1 MNKSDFT
8 NNEIE
13 EAKKNGFLLGGKTGS
28 GKSTLLNSLFGKEM
42 TLVKRTSKAVTQIPN
57 CYYYKLANGKCISII
72 DSPGLS
78 DPKKIVD
85 EYTDNIH
92 LDKIIKLVHQENINI
107 KGILFLVNFQGE
119 RFDSD
124 EAEALINY
132 NKIFPLKRFWEHV
145 LIIFTHHYGDPN
157 GDTVEEM
164 KKDKDTS
171 NKEIFGQIMEKVKN
185 VSNVIDYNKLNTKYI
200 NSYWPIK
207 EKHRIEQIASNKAN
221 RKILEQSLNEL
232 SGKEPLFS
240 KIEIMSNQG
249 VNFKQNDKFYIADI
263 TLVAYFGLNDNEP
276 TKQNKIITNIREIKE
291 PNKNNPVTTIAV
303 GIGGKNN
310 KGELEIQQVKPT
322 QENSYYM
329 RKLKT
334 IGIGGLIGATV
345 GLVAGIAVILAA
357 PESII
362 AFGASQVLTGGGI
375 AGGILGGITG
385 WIKNL
390 FN

>member
-1 MNKSDFT
+1 M
-8 NNEIE
+8 
-13 EAKKNGFLLGGKTGS
+13 
-28 GKSTLLNSLFGKEM
+28 
-42 TLVKRTSKAVTQIPN
+42 
-57 CYYYKLANGKCISII
+57 
-72 DSPGLS
+72 
-78 DPKKIVD
+78 
-85 EYTDNIH
+85 
-92 LDKIIKLVHQENINI
+92 
-107 KGILFLVNFQGE
+107 VNFQGE